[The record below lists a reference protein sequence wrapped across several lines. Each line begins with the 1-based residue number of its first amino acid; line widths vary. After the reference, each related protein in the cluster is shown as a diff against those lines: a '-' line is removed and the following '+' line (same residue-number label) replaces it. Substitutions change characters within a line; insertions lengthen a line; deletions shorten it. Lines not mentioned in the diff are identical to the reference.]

1 MESFD
6 FCEVLRDLLD
16 IAYVESVQSTLVQ
29 AQYWH
34 DPFQKDLHRFSLFSY
49 LGIDNIFYKDD
60 RPSISG
66 LSIMKSEREHHMLKN
81 IKPILLNWKI

>member
-1 MESFD
+1 MNPLVIRDFEILFQVSIDGQHQGVFGFPGCPVESFD

-34 DPFQKDLHRFSLFSY
+34 DPFQKDLHRFTLVY
-49 LGIDNIFYKDD
+49 NYGLDNF
-60 RPSISG
+60 
-66 LSIMKSEREHHMLKN
+66 
-81 IKPILLNWKI
+81 